1 MGKEDVDEACLAAY
15 NAFPAFS
22 RKTGR
27 ERAKMLRNFDAAFQS
42 HRADLVH
49 LLIKEIGKT
58 KAEAEAEITYASS
71 FFDWF
76 AGEAERMYG
85 DVIPAANPAMRI
97 HTMKQAV
104 GPVAA
109 MCPWNL
115 PLAMLA
121 RKVGAALAAG
131 CTVVA
136 KPAGESPLST
146 LAMAEIATRSGYPRG
161 VFSVV
166 TCLDRTAEVGE
177 ALCRNEHIRKVT
189 FTGST
194 RVGKLLARYCADGL
208 KKVSMECGGV
218 STYHDP
224 SFLRPLPTILTSDL
238 CLLQQNAATIVFD
251 SCDIEKAVTVSCLL
265 LYRLCSFSA

>member
-1 MGKEDVDEACLAAY
+1 MGKEDVDEACAAAHA
-15 NAFPAFS
+15 AFPAFS

-27 ERAKMLRNFDAAFQS
+27 ERAKMLRKFDEAFNAN
-42 HRADLVH
+42 RADLVH

-85 DVIPAANPAMRI
+85 DTIPAANPVMRI
-97 HTMKQAV
+97 HTMKQAI

-146 LAMAEIATRSGYPRG
+146 LAMAEIATRSGYPPG
-161 VFSVV
+161 VLSVV

-194 RVGKLLARYCADGL
+194 RVGKLLARYSADGL
-208 KKVSMECGGV
+208 KKLSMECGGV
-218 STYHDP
+218 S
-224 SFLRPLPTILTSDL
+224 
-238 CLLQQNAATIVFD
+238 CLSL
-251 SCDIEKAVTVSCLL
+251 SS
-265 LYRLCSFSA
+265 